1 MAVANSDDSLLIQEL
16 CQSTLQDLN
25 LCMFYQP
32 PHVTNPS
39 LSEHDLHVNAEDKIT
54 YLDDEALFKIIVI
67 CIGTVHLLQMNSML
81 LLCVRVCLLFCYSIV
96 LVIVLVVHLLTDS
109 RLLAAAIA
117 FSLALFSHII
127 NHAVIRL
134 QSALYELESPR
145 KVLEVES
152 GGMWYYKITKISHI
166 YIYI

>member
-1 MAVANSDDSLLIQEL
+1 MH
-16 CQSTLQDLN
+16 
-25 LCMFYQP
+25 F
-32 PHVTNPS
+32 
-39 LSEHDLHVNAEDKIT
+39 
-54 YLDDEALFKIIVI
+54 
-67 CIGTVHLLQMNSML
+67 
-81 LLCVRVCLLFCYSIV
+81 
-96 LVIVLVVHLLTDS
+96 LTDS

-152 GGMWYYKITKISHI
+152 GGMQQYKIIRISLI
-166 YIYI
+166 SRCNLRNKEILAL